1 MNFLDV
7 FQLFGESSL
16 QYFGRDL
23 QSIGDAD
30 RCMKH
35 VFESFGLFPDS
46 VSEDTGDSERV
57 SKEQRVGKSKYVI
70 KVNGGKA

>member
-1 MNFLDV
+1 MHVFDV

-30 RCMKH
+30 RCMQH
-35 VFESFGLFPDS
+35 VFKGVGLFPDS
-46 VSEDTGDSERV
+46 VLEDTRDSEK
-57 SKEQRVGKSKYVI
+57 SKEMGQSK
-70 KVNGGKA
+70 